1 MASMENKSK
10 EMPMPGQVELR
21 IRPDQIGWVM
31 EVRKERW
38 FQGKP
43 VGASWRR
50 YGYYN
55 RLESAIQD
63 GLDAALHEGADY
75 EGMLA
80 LRDAHQA
87 ALEAVKRMAEDIH
100 KRP

>member
-1 MASMENKSK
+1 MENRSK
-10 EMPMPGQVELR
+10 EMPMPGQAELR

-31 EVRKERW
+31 EVRKERS

-55 RLESAIQD
+55 RLESAIVD

-75 EGMLA
+75 EGMLE
-80 LRDAHQA
+80 LKA
-87 ALEAVKRMAEDIH
+87 AFDEAKEAVRRMAEDLH
-100 KRP
+100 KPRNP